1 MLKSKKP
8 KFKRQEQSRY
18 KRLADKW
25 RKPRGIHSKLRKK
38 QKTKGSRPS
47 IGYGNPKSIKGLHP
61 SGLREVRVSNP
72 SDLEGIDQKSQ
83 AIRIAGTVGKRKR
96 AKILEKA
103 KKMKLK
109 VLNPGVMS

>member
-18 KRLADKW
+18 KRLANKW
-25 RKPRGIHSKLRKK
+25 RRPRGLHSKLRTKK
-38 QKTKGSRPS
+38 KGKGSRPS
-47 IGYGNPKSIKGLHP
+47 IGYGNPESIKGLHP

-72 SDLEGIDQKSQ
+72 SDLEGVDQKSQ
-83 AIRIAGTVGKRKR
+83 AVRIAGSVGKRKR
-96 AKILEKA
+96 MEILKKA

-109 VLNPGVMS
+109 VLNPGVMG